1 MALTHDWE
9 IDLYRVVLFPLWTSG
24 TNKGGP
30 FGVAGA
36 AAYEG
41 VEVIGPVAFEPNFG
55 SPRTF
60 ANVSQGQV
68 NDTIV
73 KASID
78 PKTAVLRTSY
88 DSNTIAAMI
97 ANINIIT
104 MGESK
109 VLGGETEKTGREIP
123 VGVMIQMDGH
133 DEDDNPAHITDFYHK
148 AQLTPS
154 PVTHNDSPITKEYT
168 LSLSRVSKRIWGD
181 VLSVA
186 THKHTSEVYA
196 HDLAEGVFNVIT
208 WLGDN
213 IVTAFTLPTSK
224 PALTSA
230 KAKVWDYLTG
240 AARAGTWDVATGSAT
255 FTPTVKPTDGLL
267 MVCTYEA

>member
-1 MALTHDWE
+1 MPLTHDWGV
-9 IDLYRVVLFPLWTSG
+9 DLYRVVVFPLWTSG
-24 TNKGGP
+24 ANKGGL

-104 MGESK
+104 MGEGK
-109 VLGGETEKTGREIP
+109 VVGEETEKTGREIP
-123 VGVMIQMDGH
+123 VAVMLQTDGH
-133 DEDDNPAHITDFYHK
+133 DEDDNPVYVTRLYHK

-154 PVTHNDSPITKEYT
+154 PVTQNDSPLAKEYT
-168 LSLSRVSKRIWGD
+168 LSLSRVGKRGWGE
-181 VLSVA
+181 VLTLA
-186 THKHTSEVYA
+186 AHKHTSEVNSK
-196 HDLAEGVFNVIT
+196 DITEGVRNVVT
-208 WLGDN
+208 WLGDG
-213 IVTAFTLPTSK
+213 IVTAFTLPTGK

-230 KAKVWDYLTG
+230 KAKVWNYLTG
-240 AARAGTWDVATGSAT
+240 AAEAGAWNVTPLSTT
-255 FTPTVKPTDGLL
+255 FTPTVTPSADELL
-267 MVCTYEA
+267 VVTYEA